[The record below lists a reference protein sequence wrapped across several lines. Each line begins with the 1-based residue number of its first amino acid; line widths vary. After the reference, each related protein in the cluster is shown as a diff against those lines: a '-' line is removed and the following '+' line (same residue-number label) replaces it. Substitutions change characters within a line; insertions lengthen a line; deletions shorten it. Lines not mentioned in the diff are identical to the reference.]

1 MGRIKSAW
9 EIALERTENIVVD
22 TEKLKYNDTLAKAKS
37 LTSLFI
43 NNEDKTFE
51 DTLKSLNELEDKKA
65 MYEGVITTA
74 LQNIN
79 LPNGNETDG
88 RELKAKQLIDF
99 LSQNQPQV
107 CDLTGQICSFLAQYP
122 EHKKQLIEQLK
133 AQFEPERQQK
143 EAQLR
148 AQYGEEL
155 NYPIEQ
161 DQEFVQIANK
171 NLERLATQYAQSLEG
186 AKDQLRSFFKVN

>member
-22 TEKLKYNDTLAKAKS
+22 TEKLKYNDTVAKAKS
-37 LTSLFI
+37 ITSLFI
-43 NNEDKTFE
+43 NSEDKTFE
-51 DTLKSLNELEDKKA
+51 DTLKSLNDLEDKKA
-65 MYEGVITTA
+65 MYEGVITTS

-79 LPNGNETDG
+79 LPNGNEIDG
-88 RELKAKQLIDF
+88 RALKAKQLIDF

-107 CDLTGQICSFLAQYP
+107 CDLTSQICTFLSQYP

-148 AQYGEEL
+148 AQYGEEI
-155 NYPIEQ
+155 NYTLEQ
-161 DQEFVQIANK
+161 DQEFIQIANK
-171 NLERLATQYAQSLEG
+171 NLEKLAGQYEQTLEG
-186 AKDQLRSFFKVN
+186 AKEKLRSFFKVK

>member
-9 EIALERTENIVVD
+9 EIALERTESIEID
-22 TEKLKYNDTLAKAKS
+22 QEKLKYNECVQKAKTLS
-37 LTSLFI
+37 SLFI
-43 NNEDKTFE
+43 NSEDKTFE
-51 DTLKSLNELEDKKA
+51 DTMQSLAAIDDKKA
-65 MYEGVITTA
+65 MYEGVITTS

-79 LPNGNETDG
+79 LPNGETADN
-88 RELKAKQLIDF
+88 RSQKAKQLIDF

-133 AQFEPERQQK
+133 SQFEPERQQK

-148 AQYGEEL
+148 QQYGEDF

-161 DQEFVQIANK
+161 DKEFIQIANQ
-171 NLERLATQYAQSLEG
+171 NLEKLAEQYSQTLEG
-186 AKDQLRSFFKVN
+186 AKDQLKAFFKV